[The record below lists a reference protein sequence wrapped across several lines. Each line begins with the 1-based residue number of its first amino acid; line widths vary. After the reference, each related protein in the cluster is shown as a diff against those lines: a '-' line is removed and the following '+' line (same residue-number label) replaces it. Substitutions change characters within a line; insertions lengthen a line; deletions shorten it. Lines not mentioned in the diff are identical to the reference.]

1 MKNKTFFRYDAERWM
16 AKFRFGIVLLLA
28 GIAVIFPSSAFPQT
42 PEIFPFNQEVT
53 RVVTGG
59 QKQRWQFSMNSAQY
73 FQLILEKLGLDFH
86 LVVTDPDQKI
96 ILEMD
101 AGEVSIGELQFS
113 VVAFTAEKSG
123 NYSLEISASASPESG
138 RYRMK
143 SAVPRL
149 ATEADRQRLN
159 AHQLWREGLKLRSQF
174 KTEARQAAITKYED
188 ALKILQQLADDP
200 SAEALTFNTI
210 ATIWYDLTNAT
221 KVTEALNPA
230 LKIWQTLGR
239 HREEG
244 VTLSELG
251 LINYV
256 KNDSGKALEF
266 YQLALEKHRA
276 VKDII
281 FEGETLNRIGWNYNA
296 KGERRKAMEFYLK
309 ALQLRREAG
318 NWEGESVT
326 LNDIGR
332 AYAAQG
338 DSLQALEAY
347 QQALKLRPPERE
359 PGGAANVL
367 NRIGMVVTSIGD
379 WQSASD
385 TYNQALLLARKVNDR
400 RNEAAIVNNIGAM
413 FNQYGDQSRA
423 LQHYELAL
431 KLSRE
436 TGIRSGESTILNA
449 MGVTYI
455 NLGEFQRAVEF
466 LTQALELRRKLR
478 DITGEAETLMN
489 LGLAYQKLGD
499 QQKALDYSRQ
509 SLEKYRSLGGRLEE
523 ALVLDN
529 TANSYAVLG
538 DTQKAIATFEQA
550 LGEHRK
556 AKNIRREAQ
565 TLIRLGSLQSLQG
578 NLEEARRLIAAGL
591 TLGETLRNQ
600 NSNQDFRTAFQSLV
614 SDRYKVY
621 IEVLMAGQSEPNNIA
636 LALEASERA
645 RARSLLELLT
655 ESHTNIRQGI
665 DPSLLEMEQSL
676 QQRLNARAEIQ
687 SRLLG
692 AKHTEEQAKTIAL
705 EISELASQLQET
717 AAKIRLLSPRYAALL
732 QPSPL
737 SLKEIQQQVLDDD
750 TLLLE
755 YSLDKTQSYLWAVT
769 NKTIH
774 SLTLAGEPEIRAATQ
789 RWLDLLPKSKQ
800 RKYQR
805 EAELAAAELSRLIL
819 KPAGAYLGKKRLVI
833 VADGALQYVPFGA
846 LPECGMGIA
855 DCGSLAAA
863 PSGEIATTRIV
874 PKSAIPIPKSPIPL
888 IVNHEII
895 SLPSASV
902 MAVLRAELKGRK
914 PAEKQLAIFSDPVFQ
929 ITDPRVQLVKTGA
942 TIQPAEINSILA
954 SSNLTR
960 AGTESGIASFERL
973 SFTRV
978 EADAITEFTTKPQQL
993 KALDFAA
1000 SRPAALNGQLDKYR
1014 IIHFAT
1020 HALLNSQHPDLSG
1033 VVLSLVDE
1041 NGKPQDGFLRLND
1054 LYNLKLNA
1062 DLVVLSACSTALG
1075 KDIKGEGLVGLT
1087 RGFMYAGAARV
1098 VASLWNVNDAATA
1111 ELMKNFYRAML
1122 IEKLTPAAALRS
1134 AQLAMS
1140 RDPRWSSPYYWSGF
1154 VLQGEWQ

>member
-1 MKNKTFFRYDAERWM
+1 MKNKIYFRYDAKRWM
-16 AKFRFGIVLLLA
+16 AKFRFGIVFLLA

-59 QKQRWQFSMNSAQY
+59 QKQRWQFSVNSAQY
-73 FQLILEKLGLDFH
+73 FQLVLEKLGLDFH

-101 AGEVSIGELQFS
+101 AGEISIGELQFS
-113 VVAFTAEKSG
+113 VVAFMAEKSG
-123 NYSLEISASASPESG
+123 NYTLEISTSTSPESG
-138 RYRMK
+138 RYTMTP
-143 SAVPRL
+143 AVLRV

-159 AHQLWREGLKLRSQF
+159 AHRLWREGLKLRMQF
-174 KTEARQAAITKYED
+174 KTEARQAAIVKYEE

-200 SAEALTFNTI
+200 FAEALTFNTI

-221 KVTEALNPA
+221 KVVEALNPA
-230 LKIWQTLGR
+230 LEIWQTLGR
-239 HREEG
+239 KREEG
-244 VTLSELG
+244 ITLSELG
-251 LINYV
+251 LINYA
-256 KNDSGKALEF
+256 KNDSGKAFEF
-266 YQLALEKHRA
+266 YQLALEKHRS
-276 VKDII
+276 VKDIV

-296 KGERRKAMEFYLK
+296 KGERRKALEFYQQALK
-309 ALQLRREAG
+309 LRREAG

-338 DSLQALEAY
+338 DPLQALEAY
-347 QQALKLRPPERE
+347 QQALKLRPPERD
-359 PGGAANVL
+359 PGGAGNVL

-379 WQSASD
+379 WHRASD

-400 RNEAAIVNNIGAM
+400 RNETAIVNNIGAM
-413 FNQYGDQSRA
+413 FNQYGDHTRA
-423 LQHYELAL
+423 LQYYEQAL

-449 MGVTYI
+449 MGVAYI
-455 NLGEFQRAVEF
+455 NLGEFQKAVEF

-478 DITGEAETLMN
+478 DGAGEAETLMN
-489 LGLAYQKLGD
+489 LGLIYQKLGD

-523 ALVLDN
+523 AFVLDN

-550 LGEHRK
+550 LSEHRK

-578 NLEEARRLIAAGL
+578 NLDEARRLIAEGL

-600 NSNQDFRTAFQSLV
+600 NNNQDFRTAFQSLV
-614 SDRYKVY
+614 SDRYKAY
-621 IEVLMAGQSEPNNIA
+621 IEVLMKGQPEPNNIA

-665 DPSLLEMEQSL
+665 DPFLLETEQSL

-705 EISELASQLQET
+705 EISELATQLQET

-732 QPSPL
+732 QPLPL

-755 YSLDKTQSYLWAVT
+755 YSLDETQSYLWAVT

-774 SLTLAGEPEIRAATQ
+774 SLTLAGEPEIRAAVQ
-789 RWLDLLPKSKQ
+789 RWLELLPKSKQ

-819 KPAGAYLGKKRLVI
+819 KPASAYLSKKRLVI

-846 LPECGMGIA
+846 LPECGLGIG
-855 DCGSLAAA
+855 DCGSSRASTPSEKKA
-863 PSGEIATTRIV
+863 PIRIV
-874 PKSAIPIPKSPIPL
+874 PQSSLPL
-888 IVNHEII
+888 ILNHEII

-902 MAVLRAELKGRK
+902 LAVLRSEIKGRT

-929 ITDPRVQLVKTGA
+929 TTDPRVQLAKTGA
-942 TIQPAEINSILA
+942 TIQPDGIDLSLA
-954 SSNLTR
+954 SSNVTR

-973 SFTRV
+973 AFTRV
-978 EADAITEFTTKPQQL
+978 EADAITELTKKTQQL

-1000 SRPAALNGQLDKYR
+1000 SRSTALNGQLEKYR

-1020 HALLNSQHPDLSG
+1020 HSLLNSQHPELSG

-1111 ELMKNFYRAML
+1111 ELMKKFYRAML
-1122 IEKLTPAAALRS
+1122 IEKMTPAAALRS